1 MRGPTLAAV
10 VCASFFFSAGAAEAA
25 EPQVLQVQLQSTLL
39 SRFLKQPVGFNAS
52 VLLPDDYY
60 KATTRRYPVVYVFPG
75 FDGPSTI
82 DESTE
87 LPWQRP
93 MRALGAQFIVVI
105 LDGMIEVDSEDLHQ
119 QFADSANDGPWGTAL
134 VQEFIPATN
143 AHFRT
148 LGTSQTTF
156 LFGHSSGGWSA
167 LWLQVNYPD
176 AFNGVWAVAPDPVDF
191 HAFLGPDLTNPAQNF
206 YRDGLG
212 NMYTICRRYGHD
224 MTTLRALVSGSL
236 VCYAVLPPPGRK
248 PWGVRQID
256 TYDEVFSPKRLDGTP
271 APLFD
276 RTTGVID
283 SAVADYWEEHYDIT
297 RVLEKR
303 WSVLAPKLRGKLHV
317 FVGAEDTFHLEG
329 SVNLMKAALTR
340 LDSDAEFGIM
350 PGADHWQI
358 FDYHGGLIRYA
369 IGEMTLRLTADPS
382 LSRYVTK

>member
-1 MRGPTLAAV
+1 
-10 VCASFFFSAGAAEAA
+10 
-25 EPQVLQVQLQSTLL
+25 
-39 SRFLKQPVGFNAS
+39 
-52 VLLPDDYY
+52 
-60 KATTRRYPVVYVFPG
+60 
-75 FDGPSTI
+75 
-82 DESTE
+82 
-87 LPWQRP
+87 
-93 MRALGAQFIVVI
+93 
-105 LDGMIEVDSEDLHQ
+105 
-119 QFADSANDGPWGTAL
+119 
-134 VQEFIPATN
+134 
-143 AHFRT
+143 
-148 LGTSQTTF
+148 
-156 LFGHSSGGWSA
+156 
-167 LWLQVNYPD
+167 
-176 AFNGVWAVAPDPVDF
+176 
-191 HAFLGPDLTNPAQNF
+191 
-206 YRDGLG
+206 
-212 NMYTICRRYGHD
+212 

-256 TYDEVFSPKRLDGTP
+256 TYDEVFSPRRLDGTP

-329 SVNLMKAALTR
+329 SVKLMKAALTR

-369 IGEMTLRLTADPS
+369 IGEMTLRLAADPS